1 MKKILNILLI
11 CGLVCIAQAQ
21 GEDSAKGGGIPDN
34 IREEMA
40 KIFPSNDS
48 VVKEGTCSFECRK
61 VSGDYGTQIVGYD
74 FVNGVTFCSVFERG
88 AQDQVLK
95 FNANKQNLQ
104 CQAEAN
110 SQVNLAPQRNK
121 DTNVKS
127 SITQTLSDTEITLS
141 RFLSGLAVLDPNI
154 IDRETTEKTGQL
166 TLANGVT
173 TRGSVG
179 GLYKYGGIRG
189 WSNQSSDGLDA
200 GDGFLTTV
208 YNTVTPEFLMK
219 KIGGKEP
226 QPIGSGETI
235 SMADK
240 FNKANMAYFSNL
252 YHYMK
257 NIYFHLQN
265 LLFVVVGGFFLGT
278 LGFKK
283 IQTYLEYKGQGS
295 GKNEPYMHKFLIP
308 LITAGFFYMPI
319 PETRDTSST
328 IVQKIIRYFTA
339 QANNIADLAS
349 AQGGATYMNKLF
361 SSVGGISQN
370 GENALRLQLSQ
381 TIFTNNKA
389 NQEYERCQKR
399 YKTPNGIPFSNM
411 SEKEL
416 KELLE
421 KWDIESVAGT
431 ENDISFQ
438 TCVFL
443 ERTIWNSNAKQKEL
457 ERTIKAIEKYY
468 ANNELQ
474 VKLNAIDQY
483 TANREKEYGWINSI
497 LLPGTGL
504 MVELQS
510 FITENTIQDPEELE
524 TSAEKS
530 RVANTDSITKGEVV
544 DGLKNGENLKDLAV
558 GFLMGKVVYLSLP
571 GAGSIYEFISS
582 AIKEGSSS
590 VGKILSSPF
599 KLIPKVGDAIGG
611 AIEGLTSFIGQLT
624 GSSLGFFIA
633 TWLVEKMLSNIPV
646 LVATVAGS
654 IAFVGY
660 LVSLIKYFY
669 ISPFVVAFALTT
681 KRVDKI
687 VSFLVSGITIFF
699 KPILIVLFIYLA
711 LFLHTLISELF
722 ITFSVEQFGAI
733 KVSGYDFFATFSIS
747 GIQAMLKVFG
757 TLASTYVMWK
767 TIISGPDWTFKF
779 IGLDKDTDNIVS
791 QSLTQRL
798 EQRSFMA

>member
-61 VSGDYGTQIVGYD
+61 VSGGYGTQIVGYD

-88 AQDQVLK
+88 VQDQVLK

-104 CQAEAN
+104 CQSEAN
-110 SQVNLAPQRNK
+110 SQVAAAPQRNK

-154 IDRETTEKTGQL
+154 IDKETTEKTGQL
-166 TLANGVT
+166 TLVNGVT

-179 GLYKYGGIRG
+179 GLYEYGVTAKMEATGQMFQKFVEGTVAAGPIGGIANTALG
-189 WSNQSSDGLDA
+189 EYQ
-200 GDGFLTTV
+200 LT
-208 YNTVTPEFLMK
+208 K
-219 KIGGKEP
+219 DP
-226 QPIGSGETI
+226 QPIGNGETI

-252 YHYMK
+252 YYYMK

-319 PETRDTSST
+319 PETKDTSST

-361 SSVGGISQN
+361 SSVGGITQN

-399 YKTPNGIPFSNM
+399 YKTPNGIPFSQM
-411 SEKEL
+411 SEKDL

-474 VKLNAIDQY
+474 NKLNAIDAY

-510 FITENTIQDPEELE
+510 FITDNAIQDPEELE
-524 TSAEKS
+524 SSAEKS
-530 RVANTDSITKGEVV
+530 RVANRDSITKGEVV
-544 DGLKNGENLKDLAV
+544 DGLKGKSLTDKIIGD
-558 GFLMGKVVYLSLP
+558 LMGKMVYLSLP
-571 GAGSIYEFISS
+571 GAGSIYEV
-582 AIKEGSSS
+582 IKGGFENI
-590 VGKILSSPF
+590 GKILDKIPF
-599 KLIPKVGDAIGG
+599 VEGALNLVGA
-611 AIEGLTSFIGQLT
+611 LVSFLVT
-624 GSSLGFFIA
+624 
-633 TWLVEKMLSNIPV
+633 TWLVEEMLKNIPV

-660 LVSLIKYFY
+660 LVTLIKYFY

-681 KRVDKI
+681 KRIDKI

-711 LFLHTLISELF
+711 LFLHTLINELF

-733 KVSGYDFFATFSIS
+733 KVSGYDFMATFAIS
-747 GIQAMLKVFG
+747 AIQAMLKVFG

-779 IGLDKDTDNIVS
+779 IGLDKDTDNMVS

>member
-104 CQAEAN
+104 CQTEAN

-154 IDRETTEKTGQL
+154 IDKETTEKTGQL

-189 WSNQSSDGLDA
+189 WSNQDGWFSGNGDAGA
-200 GDGFLTTV
+200 GDGFITTV
-208 YNTVTPEFLMK
+208 YNTITPDFLK
-219 KIGGKEP
+219 SGKEP

-252 YHYMK
+252 YYYMK

-319 PETRDTSST
+319 PETKDTSST

-381 TIFTNNKA
+381 AIYTNKKA

-474 VKLNAIDQY
+474 NKLNAIDAY

-510 FITENTIQDPEELE
+510 FITDNAIQNPEELE

-544 DGLKNGENLKDLAV
+544 DGLKNGENLTDKLIGD
-558 GFLMGKVVYLSLP
+558 LMGKMVYLSLP
-571 GAGSIYEFISS
+571 GAGSIYEV
-582 AIKEGSSS
+582 IKGGFENI
-590 VGKILSSPF
+590 GKILDKIPF
-599 KLIPKVGDAIGG
+599 VEGALNLVGA
-611 AIEGLTSFIGQLT
+611 LVSFLVT
-624 GSSLGFFIA
+624 
-633 TWLVEKMLSNIPV
+633 TWLVEEMLKNIPV

-711 LFLHTLISELF
+711 LFLHTLINELF

-733 KVSGYDFFATFSIS
+733 KVSGYDFFATFAIS
-747 GIQAMLKVFG
+747 AIQAMLKVFG